1 MGRLLLLGICL
12 CVSTA
17 AGQNIRLVDVFPF
30 GPGEGD
36 ATVPSGNDAAVT
48 VALDV
53 PIMFYGELRQSI
65 TVGFIYIF
73 GGWIKRLAHRN
84 SCCIGLL
91 YLWSGYIF
99 VIVVWYLIRR
109 QKLLTFV
116 VCGIAC
122 RPEYPY
128 VR

>member
-65 TVGFIYIF
+65 IVGFIYIF
-73 GGWIKRLAHRN
+73 GRGGSK
-84 SCCIGLL
+84 GLHTETHVDYYTCGVVI
-91 YLWSGYIF
+91 YLS
-99 VIVVWYLIRR
+99 L
-109 QKLLTFV
+109 
-116 VCGIAC
+116 
-122 RPEYPY
+122 
-128 VR
+128 